1 MEREIVLRL
10 TFDEAFELID
20 RCVSSQQLDNDALR
34 SALIKL
40 TSAVRETAVAPAA

>member
-10 TFDEAFELID
+10 SFDEAFELID
-20 RCVSSQQLDNDALR
+20 RCVASQGLDTDALR

-40 TSAVRETAVAPAA
+40 TNAVRESEAASAA